1 MLVDR
6 YGNTFQSLTNVEKNT
21 GETFIDGKPIYIKT
35 LRFDERG
42 SSLNS
47 WHKLSDLGLSNVN
60 DIWIDESNSF
70 VHIETSSY
78 SGFQSV
84 NTYTASNN
92 YKRATISV
100 ADGLNLNSQDGNDIN
115 MAWII
120 TIKYTKTTD

>member
-6 YGNTFQSLTNVEKNT
+6 YGNTFQSLTNVEKKT

-70 VHIETSSY
+70 VHVETSSY
-78 SGFQSV
+78 SGFQCV

-92 YKRATISV
+92 YKRVMISV